1 MFYGEMSLGMRG
13 RGVVCR
19 HCRFWSS
26 DSRCFGQKA
35 KIVIHKANTKGYIQK
50 GKCHV
55 STL

>member
-13 RGVVCR
+13 RGGVCR
-19 HCRFWSS
+19 HYRFWSS
-26 DSRCFGQKA
+26 DSRSFGQKA
-35 KIVIHKANTKGYIQK
+35 KLFTHEAITKGYIQK

>member
-13 RGVVCR
+13 RGGVCR
-19 HCRFWSS
+19 NCRFWSS
-26 DSRCFGQKA
+26 DSRSFGQKA
-35 KIVIHKANTKGYIQK
+35 KIFTHDAITKGYMQK